1 MWHRHGDQSINL
13 CHGKSAGISWGICC
27 VSVFDTDT
35 ILLIRSQPGKTAGPG
50 EAEDLQES
58 FEDHPVQICV
68 SHMQHAGMLINNPK
82 ISQANGMLWVHKLHV
97 NTSYRHG
104 ASEYSHYSL
113 KWKFVIIVNQAVIN
127 GWDLKLV
134 WLWWFHII
142 VPNGGLKPPR
152 MCVGALSTGF
162 RTRSDGRRDSDVF
175 CVTNKLMCEKT
186 QSLRELRSMELW
198 NEHER
203 YLMTVSGH
211 TYKNV

>member
-82 ISQANGMLWVHKLHV
+82 NSQANGMLWVHK
-97 NTSYRHG
+97 Y
-104 ASEYSHYSL
+104 
-113 KWKFVIIVNQAVIN
+113 
-127 GWDLKLV
+127 
-134 WLWWFHII
+134 
-142 VPNGGLKPPR
+142 
-152 MCVGALSTGF
+152 M
-162 RTRSDGRRDSDVF
+162 
-175 CVTNKLMCEKT
+175 
-186 QSLRELRSMELW
+186 
-198 NEHER
+198 
-203 YLMTVSGH
+203 
-211 TYKNV
+211 